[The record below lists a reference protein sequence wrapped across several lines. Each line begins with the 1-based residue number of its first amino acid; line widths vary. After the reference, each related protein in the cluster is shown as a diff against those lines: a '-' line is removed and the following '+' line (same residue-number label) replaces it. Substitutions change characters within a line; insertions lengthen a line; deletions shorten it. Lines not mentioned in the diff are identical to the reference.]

1 MPRVRLPVFPGLY
14 GASFYV
20 TNFWLRALAGHQNA
34 GCHWPAPK
42 KLEAPFTHRQRN
54 LVRAEVV
61 KMKQHIFFN
70 VRIKALLVEVLSL
83 ARLTRQAQYRVALLT
98 GLLLAVSLISLVAYG
113 QTNKSKR
120 GVQAVT
126 SQPEST
132 TELGKYYAL
141 VIGNNNYKYVAK
153 LKTAVNDA
161 DAVGQ
166 LLRDRYG
173 FTVKVLHDATRDNI
187 LTALN
192 EYRRT
197 LPVNSNL
204 VIYYAGHGY
213 KDPDTNEAYWLPVDA
228 EKDNNQDWISADDI
242 AADAHA
248 IPSMHLLIVSDS
260 CFSGELARD
269 ADVGITSRD
278 RETFLTRLGQAKSRN
293 LMSSGGNEPVADGGA
308 PGHSVFASAVLD
320 SLNRIEDDKFTAS
333 ELFSRFIQQAVAG
346 SADQIPQ
353 YGYIR
358 KSGHNAGDFVFSRK
372 PDKNAKKGP
381 KPEAP
386 ASSASSNRANTDSSR
401 EDTRSQASVS
411 KKKVPQG
418 ASLVAANSNSSAGL
432 DNSAEEPATRPSL
445 VKKIPRPTTT
455 ADVPN
460 TMPTGQRYTVA
471 HYSSIDPKQ
480 LCIGLM
486 TVDNGMIHFRGQ
498 KGTPGVHNFDFPLSL
513 IKEIKQNDL
522 IFSAL
527 HAFHIRLNTGEVQNF
542 SLFDAQSG
550 AYLSPDLLL
559 NEARI

>member
-1 MPRVRLPVFPGLY
+1 
-14 GASFYV
+14 
-20 TNFWLRALAGHQNA
+20 
-34 GCHWPAPK
+34 
-42 KLEAPFTHRQRN
+42 
-54 LVRAEVV
+54 
-61 KMKQHIFFN
+61 MKQHIFFN

-204 VIYYAGHGY
+204 LIYYAGHGY
-213 KDPDTNEAYWLPVDA
+213 KDQDTNEAYWLPVDA

-242 AADAHA
+242 SADAHA
-248 IPSMHLLIVSDS
+248 IPLMHLLIISDS

-278 RETFLTRLGQAKSRN
+278 RDTYNQ
-293 LMSSGGNEPVADGGA
+293 
-308 PGHSVFASAVLD
+308 ASA
-320 SLNRIEDDKFTAS
+320 I
-333 ELFSRFIQQAVAG
+333 
-346 SADQIPQ
+346 
-353 YGYIR
+353 
-358 KSGHNAGDFVFSRK
+358 
-372 PDKNAKKGP
+372 
-381 KPEAP
+381 
-386 ASSASSNRANTDSSR
+386 
-401 EDTRSQASVS
+401 
-411 KKKVPQG
+411 
-418 ASLVAANSNSSAGL
+418 
-432 DNSAEEPATRPSL
+432 
-445 VKKIPRPTTT
+445 
-455 ADVPN
+455 
-460 TMPTGQRYTVA
+460 
-471 HYSSIDPKQ
+471 
-480 LCIGLM
+480 
-486 TVDNGMIHFRGQ
+486 
-498 KGTPGVHNFDFPLSL
+498 
-513 IKEIKQNDL
+513 
-522 IFSAL
+522 
-527 HAFHIRLNTGEVQNF
+527 EVQE
-542 SLFDAQSG
+542 SDVQ
-550 AYLSPDLLL
+550 
-559 NEARI
+559 RRQ